1 VREVIQNLAV
11 DFELTMG
18 LAGCRTT
25 AEIDAEALVPSP
37 AAGSG
42 SVLVP

>member
-1 VREVIQNLAV
+1 VIQNLAV

-25 AEIDAEALVPSP
+25 ADIDAEALVPAP
-37 AAGSG
+37 AAGPG
-42 SVLVP
+42 SVRVP